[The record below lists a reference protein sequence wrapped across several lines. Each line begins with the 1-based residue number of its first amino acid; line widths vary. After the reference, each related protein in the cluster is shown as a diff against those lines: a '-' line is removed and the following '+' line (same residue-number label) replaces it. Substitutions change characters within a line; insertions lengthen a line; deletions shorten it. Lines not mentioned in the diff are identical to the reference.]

1 MTRKTMVSLVVA
13 AAALLPLRA
22 LAADLGSEIVTAET
36 HAGLAAQ
43 ASDIA
48 GVHMHLHHALNCIVG
63 PSGNGFDAKEM
74 NPCANSGAGAL
85 VDETDVSKKPIL
97 EKAEASAEAGIAATD
112 VEAARKDATDTAA
125 TLKSLK

>member
-1 MTRKTMVSLVVA
+1 MKRTTMMSLAMA

-36 HAGLAAQ
+36 HADLAAQ
-43 ASDIA
+43 ATDIA

-63 PSGNGFDAKEM
+63 PSGKDFDAKEM

-85 VDETDVSKKPIL
+85 VDETDVTKKPVL
-97 EKAEASAEAGIAATD
+97 ETAQASAEAGIATSD
-112 VEAARKDATDTAA
+112 IEAARKDASDTAD